1 MKTTTFGG
9 KLSTVLA
16 KNFRLHSAHR
26 HLGDLRRS
34 TFVVRVLQLPSGEKD
49 NRNRAVFDFLRKSD
63 FEDKLPSLWIIDKLQ
78 TVTRQQTDGVAIII
92 LENNARSLRL
102 GEQSWWRESLPRRC
116 TLSDATNKIKR
127 VRCRNKQRNPR
138 ISAFADEII
147 IVTLPLWQSPRSK
160 RRRRRRLGLGVE
172 HLGRCQCH
180 HVAPYQWASLRD
192 PPTVLRC

>member
-63 FEDKLPSLWIIDKLQ
+63 LEDKPPPVWIIQKLQ
-78 TVTRQQTDGVAIII
+78 TVTRQMTNGVAFII
-92 LENNARSLRL
+92 LENNARSLRR
-102 GEQSWWRESLPRRC
+102 GEQSCWRASLPRREWLC
-116 TLSDATNKIKR
+116 ILSVATNKVKR
-127 VRCRNKQRNPR
+127 VSCRNKQRNPR

-147 IVTLPLWQSPRSK
+147 VTLPLC
-160 RRRRRRLGLGVE
+160 LGLGVQ
-172 HLGRCQCH
+172 HLGRCH
-180 HVAPYQWASLRD
+180 RVAPYRGGL
-192 PPTVLRC
+192 VLRC

>member
-1 MKTTTFGG
+1 MAPHFI
-9 KLSTVLA
+9 LP
-16 KNFRLHSAHR
+16 SAHR
-26 HLGDLRRS
+26 HLGDPRRS
-34 TFVVRVLQLPSGEKD
+34 TFVVRVLQLPSREKD
-49 NRNRAVFDFLRKSD
+49 NRAFFKYFCSPHL
-63 FEDKLPSLWIIDKLQ
+63 EDKLPSVWIIDKLQ

-160 RRRRRRLGLGVE
+160 RRRRLGLGVE